1 MSLPH
6 ARRRAAF
13 AVLAAVTLAACSS
26 GTNRAAPTTTP
37 GGTSTTAA
45 SPSAGGTPVPGYYTQ
60 KLQWKGCGGGF
71 QCSTLKVPLDY
82 ADPNS
87 ELIDIAV
94 IRLKASKSRIGSLVV
109 NPGGPGGS
117 GIDYARSK
125 PATKAVRERFDI
137 VGFDPR
143 GVGKSTPVRCNST
156 QFLDSYLLADA
167 SPDTPAEHQQL
178 VDLSK
183 QFAANC
189 EAKAAK
195 LLPHV
200 STVDAARDMDVLRAA
215 LGDAK
220 LTYLGKSYGTY
231 LGAVYAQLFPTHIRA
246 LVLDGAIDPTLTT
259 EQLNRTQAQGFETA
273 LSAFLADC
281 VKRTS
286 CPLGTGSVAEARA
299 RLLRFIDSLDSHP
312 LPTSRYREAD
322 GRELTQAEGILGI
335 ATAMYD
341 KGSWSYLRDGL
352 KEALA
357 GDGATL
363 LFFGDQLVDRHN
375 HAYSNQSDANMAVN
389 CLDHPAPR
397 DIAAYDRDAAAWA
410 KESPVFG
417 AFLAYGSLPC
427 AYWPVRA
434 TGSEA
439 PITAAGAPPILVIGT
454 LRDPATPYSWAVA
467 LAKQLRSGRLLT
479 YDGDGHT
486 VYGDGNTCVDR
497 TTDAYLLDLVVPPE
511 GKRC

>member
-1 MSLPH
+1 MSRRL
-6 ARRRAAF
+6 ARTRAALV
-13 AVLAAVTLAACSS
+13 VLALAITGCASS
-26 GTNRAAPTTTP
+26 GSRQAAPTPAATDTSTPSTTP
-37 GGTSTTAA
+37 SPGSTPLPA
-45 SPSAGGTPVPGYYTQ
+45 YYAQ
-60 KLQWKGCGGGF
+60 KLDWKGCGGGF

-82 ADPNS
+82 ANPAS

-94 IRLKASKSRIGSLVV
+94 IRLKAKGSRRGSLVV

-117 GIDYARSK
+117 GVDYARSK
-125 PATKAVRERFDI
+125 PATKRVREHYDI

-143 GVGKSTPVRCNST
+143 GVGKSTPVKCSST
-156 QFLDSYLLADA
+156 KFLDEFLLADA
-167 SPDTPAEHQQL
+167 SPDTAAEHKQL

-183 QFAANC
+183 QFADNC
-189 EAKAAK
+189 KAKAGR

-200 STVDAARDMDVLRAA
+200 STADAARDMDVLRAA
-215 LGDAK
+215 IGDAK

-231 LGAVYAQLFPTHIRA
+231 LGAVYAKLFPTRIRA
-246 LVLDGAIDPTLTT
+246 LVLDGAIDPTLST

-281 VKRTS
+281 VKRSS
-286 CPLGTGSVAEARA
+286 CPLGTGSVTDARA
-299 RLLRFIDSLDSHP
+299 RLMRFIDELDARP

-322 GRELTQAEGILGI
+322 GRPLTQAEGILGI

-352 KEALA
+352 KEALG

-363 LFFGDQLVDRHN
+363 LYFGDQLVDRHD
-375 HAYSNQSDANMAVN
+375 HSYSNQSDANMAVN

-397 DIAAYDRDAAAWA
+397 DVTIYDKDAVAWGA
-410 KESPVFG
+410 ESPVFG
-417 AFLAYGSLPC
+417 SFLAYGSLPC
-427 AYWPVRA
+427 AFWPVPA
-434 TGSEA
+434 TGSEE
-439 PITAAGAPPILVIGT
+439 PITAEGAPPILVIGT

-467 LAKQLRSGRLLT
+467 LAKQLSSGRLLT

-486 VYGDGNTCVDR
+486 VYGDGNSCVDAA
-497 TTDAYLLDLVVPPE
+497 TDAYLLDLVVPAE